1 MTAAPGGDLER
12 LRAAVAEVWR
22 RAVGADPAGDEDHF
36 FLAGADSIVAVEAA
50 MSLRTVTGTD
60 IDLDLL
66 YDYPEFGR
74 LVAALAKEGGA
85 DRGGGERPLTAAEE
99 RLWAAEQVSPGTA
112 RYHVGALYRFP
123 GRLDVP
129 RLRAALDELAA
140 AHPALRRGFRPP
152 GRAVEAEPGEVRVPC
167 RWVAAPGLSEEELGD
182 LLDRETREPFDL
194 SRPPLLR
201 ALVVDRGAAGD
212 VLLLTVHHLVCD
224 GASLTLIEEELS
236 RRCAEPADGRT
247 VRGAAAPSGGA
258 LLAEGPAALAYW
270 RGRLAGAPH
279 AMALPSDLPRP
290 PVLGTGGAVHRAAF
304 APGALAALRA
314 VAGQERLSPFMT
326 WLAAYAVG
334 LAAVTGDRDLVVAV
348 PASSRETGD
357 GAAIGMFVDTLP
369 LRVTLPPGVTAR
381 EVARRVRRAVAEGLA
396 HRRASLQDIL
406 TELRIGTD
414 RSRAPLAQVAL
425 THRGA
430 DEGVLRLAGQRARR
444 TLLPTGTAKYELLW
458 SVVDG
463 DRPELELEYHTDLF
477 SAPAAAALH
486 ERLIAAAGA
495 AFRTPDAALPD
506 AEPGSPVAEP
516 GSPVA
521 ESGTDAGAG
530 YEGVHQ
536 RFARHAA
543 RRPGAPALIEGPLRL
558 SYGELAGRAG
568 AVAAHLR
575 AAGLGR
581 GSVVAVLA
589 ERGAASVTGFLGAL
603 YAGCAYLPVDPAQPA
618 ARIDRLLASADAVLV
633 TQDARGAAV
642 DLPVALRLP
651 VLVLERLWAD
661 TAADRSA
668 GGAAPEPA
676 AVTGEDVAYVMFT
689 SGSTGEPKAVVVPH
703 RAISRLVP
711 EADYVTIGA
720 RDRVAHLSHPAFDAA
735 TFEVWGALAG
745 GAALVTG
752 GREVALSPARLRE
765 FVARER
771 ITVLWLTATLF
782 HQVVDF
788 APDALAP
795 LRVLL
800 AGGEQLDARRLAVL
814 LARPDRPER
823 IVNGY
828 GPTENT
834 TFSTWHDITG
844 RDTAAGIIPIGRPV
858 SGTTAHVLDERGE
871 PVPVGAVGE
880 LAVGGEGLAHGYR
893 GAPAATADA
902 FVPDPFDPRGGRR
915 LYRTGDLVRVLP
927 GGLLAFEGR
936 RDDQVKVRGH
946 RVEPA
951 EVERALRALPGVAE
965 AVVLARTTEH
975 GAELVAWV
983 TAGGA
988 AGPLDGPA
996 LVAALRERLPG
1007 HMVPVVVPLERL
1019 PVNASGKTDR
1029 AALLAGPIAP
1039 QAAQEQEPAGNPGDG
1054 DPLTGRV
1061 TALWCEVLD
1070 VPAARPGDSFLALG
1084 GHSITALRLLAR
1096 LDEEFEVTVDLGDF
1110 FADPTPAG
1118 LTALVREAGAAD
1130 VLTD

>member
-1 MTAAPGGDLER
+1 MAARGGRGSGRGRGPLLPRRGRFDRGGGGGDEPARRHRHRHRSRSAVR
-12 LRAAVAEVWR
+12 LPGVRAA
-22 RAVGADPAGDEDHF
+22 G
-36 FLAGADSIVAVEAA
+36 
-50 MSLRTVTGTD
+50 
-60 IDLDLL
+60 
-66 YDYPEFGR
+66 
-74 LVAALAKEGGA
+74 GGA
-85 DRGGGERPLTAAEE
+85 GQGGRGGPGGGERPLTAPEE

-112 RYHVGALYRFP
+112 RYHVGAVYRFP

-129 RLRAALDELAA
+129 RLRTALDELAA

-152 GRAVEAEPGEVRVPC
+152 GLAVEADPGEVRVPC

-182 LLDRETREPFDL
+182 LLDGETREPFDL
-194 SRPPLLR
+194 RRPPLLR

-236 RRCAEPADGRT
+236 RRCAEVADGQT

-258 LLAEGPAALAYW
+258 LLAEAPAALAYW

-357 GAAIGMFVDTLP
+357 GAEIGMFVDTLP

-396 HRRASLQDIL
+396 HRRAPLQDIL
-406 TELRIGTD
+406 TELRIATD

-463 DRPELELEYHTDLF
+463 DEPELELEYHTDLF

-506 AEPGSPVAEP
+506 AGP

-521 ESGTDAGAG
+521 ESGTGTGAG
-530 YEGVHQ
+530 YEAVHQ

-575 AAGLGR
+575 ATGLGR
-581 GSVVAVLA
+581 GTVVAVLA

-633 TQDARGAAV
+633 TEDARATVAG
-642 DLPVALRLP
+642 LPVAGRLP

-661 TAADRSA
+661 TAAGRSA
-668 GGAAPEPA
+668 GAPAPDPA
-676 AVTGEDVAYVMFT
+676 AVTGEDIAYVMFT

-711 EADYVTIGA
+711 EADYLTIGA

-765 FVARER
+765 FIARER

-834 TFSTWHDITG
+834 TFSTWHDITD

-951 EVERALRALPGVAE
+951 EVERALCTLPGVAE
-965 AVVLARTTEH
+965 AVVLARPTEH

-983 TAGGA
+983 TAGAGRA

-996 LVAALRERLPG
+996 LVAALRERLPE
-1007 HMVPVVVPLERL
+1007 HLVPVVVPLDRL

-1029 AALLAGPIAP
+1029 AALLAGPLAP
-1039 QAAQEQEPAGNPGDG
+1039 AAAPEQEPAGSPGDG

-1070 VPAARPGDSFLALG
+1070 VPAVRPGDSFLALG
-1084 GHSITALRLLAR
+1084 GHSIMALRLLAR